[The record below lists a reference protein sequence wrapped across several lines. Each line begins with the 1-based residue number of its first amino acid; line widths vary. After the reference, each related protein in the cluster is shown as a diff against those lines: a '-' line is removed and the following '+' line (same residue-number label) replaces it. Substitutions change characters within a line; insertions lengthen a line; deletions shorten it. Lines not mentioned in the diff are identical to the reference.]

1 MKRPRARKS
10 KKPARKPAKRRPRQE
25 IMPPDPRRAAAGQ
38 RIRARDVRRLPK
50 PSNHFAHDLHASPL
64 GSEPLTG
71 SSPPPERGEMVHIYP
86 PAEPAPA
93 PEVSLAVLRQWADDI
108 RFREPEVT
116 ASELL
121 AALPREEATELV
133 RTLATFL
140 ARVYTVLSEDDAARL
155 RSA

>member
-1 MKRPRARKS
+1 MKKSRARKS
-10 KKPARKPAKRRPRQE
+10 KKPARKPAKRL
-25 IMPPDPRRAAAGQ
+25 
-38 RIRARDVRRLPK
+38 DVRRLPK

-64 GSEPLTG
+64 GGEPLIG
-71 SSPPPERGEMVHIYP
+71 SSPPPERG
-86 PAEPAPA
+86 PA

>member
-1 MKRPRARKS
+1 MKKPRARKS
-10 KKPARKPAKRRPRQE
+10 KKPARKPAKRL
-25 IMPPDPRRAAAGQ
+25 
-38 RIRARDVRRLPK
+38 DVRRLPK
-50 PSNHFAHDLHASPL
+50 PSDHFAHDLHASPL
-64 GSEPLTG
+64 GGEPLTG
-71 SSPPPERGEMVHIYP
+71 SSPPPERGP

-121 AALPREEATELV
+121 AALPREEAMELV

>member
-1 MKRPRARKS
+1 
-10 KKPARKPAKRRPRQE
+10 
-25 IMPPDPRRAAAGQ
+25 
-38 RIRARDVRRLPK
+38 
-50 PSNHFAHDLHASPL
+50 
-64 GSEPLTG
+64 
-71 SSPPPERGEMVHIYP
+71 
-86 PAEPAPA
+86 
-93 PEVSLAVLRQWADDI
+93 VSLAVLRQWADDI

>member
-1 MKRPRARKS
+1 MKKPRERKS
-10 KKPARKPAKRRPRQE
+10 KKPARKPAKRLD
-25 IMPPDPRRAAAGQ
+25 I
-38 RIRARDVRRLPK
+38 RRLPK

-64 GSEPLTG
+64 GGEPFTG
-71 SSPPPERGEMVHIYP
+71 SSPTPERGEMDHIYP
-86 PAEPAPA
+86 PAEPA

-121 AALPREEATELV
+121 AVLPREEATELV

>member
-1 MKRPRARKS
+1 MKKPRARKS
-10 KKPARKPAKRRPRQE
+10 KKPAGKPAKRL
-25 IMPPDPRRAAAGQ
+25 DA
-38 RIRARDVRRLPK
+38 RRLPK

-64 GSEPLTG
+64 GGREPLTG

-108 RFREPEVT
+108 RLREPEVT